1 MFKYNVLILSL
12 FLFALTLVDKT
23 YAYFINDF
31 PLVNKVIYIDPGHG
45 GVDPGAIYKDMK
57 ESDINLN
64 FSYKIGEKL
73 EELGATVYYTRTG
86 DYDLSSTKNG
96 RKKSD
101 LSNRVKLINDSK
113 SDLYLSIH
121 VNSEATGK
129 WYGPQV
135 FYTLKNDNNE
145 KLAECVQKKL
155 KNNKISKRNHSIISG
170 VYMYDRI
177 NIPGILIE
185 VGFLSNYS
193 DRINLNDEKY
203 LEKFAEII
211 KKGVAAY
218 FD

>member
-121 VNSEATGK
+121 VNSESTGK

-145 KLAECVQKKL
+145 KLAKKL
-155 KNNKISKRNHSIISG
+155 QKALINSKISKRNYSIIDDT
-170 VYMYDRI
+170 YMYDMVS
-177 NIPGILIE
+177 IPGVLIE
-185 VGFLSNYS
+185 VGFLSNYG
-193 DRINLNDEKY
+193 DRLNLKDEKY
-203 LEKFAEII
+203 VENFSRVIVKSI
-211 KKGVAAY
+211 VDY
-218 FD
+218 FY